1 MNTIEQE
8 ARVIAKKKTV
18 LNDKIK
24 FSTEADLRT
33 AEYVCYKAAI
43 EMADFIQRT
52 ILSPNGFAEA
62 GGQFLKTS
70 QTKENQQSTEQLLL
84 KHAVIKSVCDCGN
97 CFMIYINQNGEKTCF
112 NCLKPISQTVR
123 RKNQ

>member
-1 MNTIEQE
+1 MERMGHDMNTIEQE

-70 QTKENQQSTEQLLL
+70 QTKENQQSAEQLLL
-84 KHAVIKSVCDCGN
+84 KHAVIKSVCPRCGDEHTETDCGGY
-97 CFMIYINQNGEKTCF
+97 CTAA
-112 NCLKPISQTVR
+112 CLQGY
-123 RKNQ
+123 

>member
-43 EMADFIQRT
+43 EMYEYIQRT
-52 ILSPNGFAEA
+52 GQNPNGFAEA

-70 QTKENQQSTEQLLL
+70 QTNENQ
-84 KHAVIKSVCDCGN
+84 KCD
-97 CFMIYINQNGEKTCF
+97 K
-112 NCLKPISQTVR
+112 
-123 RKNQ
+123 